1 MFDASWHLLFLS
13 TGQYWTHSL
22 SAGEYPEYQWN
33 ESHVQP
39 GIQPYLLQFMF
50 PPPQASQFSH
60 ETVRSVSPQPG
71 PSFSSLETAAATF
84 SQSSE
89 GTEGESR
96 ALVRWSRADVLLLI
110 SCYVERRERFKD
122 INKKNKSLWEEIS
135 EELKKNGVF
144 FNAKACETKLKNLK
158 RSYVACVDHNKV
170 SGNDRKKCNF
180 YDELHEI
187 FSKDDAIAP
196 KTLCSNIDGKRS
208 KDAVKSVKNSSS
220 TLRSTGS
227 DTEEPVV
234 TEAKKKKLPE
244 RKKRED
250 LVGLFKEFTQDRKE
264 EEKEKIKKFENMHN
278 ERMALMGRFL
288 NVFEKSLNKE

>member
-1 MFDASWHLLFLS
+1 M
-13 TGQYWTHSL
+13 
-22 SAGEYPEYQWN
+22 PRR
-33 ESHVQP
+33 
-39 GIQPYLLQFMF
+39 
-50 PPPQASQFSH
+50 
-60 ETVRSVSPQPG
+60 VR
-71 PSFSSLETAAATF
+71 
-84 SQSSE
+84 
-89 GTEGESR
+89 R
-96 ALVRWSRADVLLLI
+96 
-110 SCYVERRERFKD
+110 
-122 INKKNKSLWEEIS
+122 
-135 EELKKNGVF
+135 
-144 FNAKACETKLKNLK
+144 KLKNLK

-220 TLRSTGS
+220 TLMTQ
-227 DTEEPVV
+227 EPVV
-234 TEAKKKKLPE
+234 TKAKKKKLLE

-278 ERMALMGRFL
+278 ERMALIGRFL

>member
-39 GIQPYLLQFMF
+39 GIQPYLPQFMF

-180 YDELHEI
+180 YDELVRNI
-187 FSKDDAIAP
+187 F
-196 KTLCSNIDGKRS
+196 
-208 KDAVKSVKNSSS
+208 
-220 TLRSTGS
+220 
-227 DTEEPVV
+227 
-234 TEAKKKKLPE
+234 E
-244 RKKRED
+244 R
-250 LVGLFKEFTQDRKE
+250 
-264 EEKEKIKKFENMHN
+264 
-278 ERMALMGRFL
+278 
-288 NVFEKSLNKE
+288 